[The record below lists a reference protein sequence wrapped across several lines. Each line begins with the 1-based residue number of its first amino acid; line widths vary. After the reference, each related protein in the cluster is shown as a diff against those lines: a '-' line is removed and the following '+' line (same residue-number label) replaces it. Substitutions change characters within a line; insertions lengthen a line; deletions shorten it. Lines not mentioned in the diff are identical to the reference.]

1 MKPHEIRGLP
11 TEEIKGMLTEAEN
24 TLFQSRFQMATG
36 QLENKLKVGESKKEI
51 AIMKT
56 VLKEEEIKLE
66 LAKAN
71 SMLNEISSKFQI
83 PEVANVIKGEKIN
96 FDKAKLRKAVSRLR
110 MHPRKKE
117 FNTEY
122 QTLKKMAVK

>member
-11 TEEIKGMLTEAEN
+11 TEEIKGMLADAEN
-24 TLFQSRFQMATG
+24 NLFQSRFQMATG
-36 QLENKLKVGESKKEI
+36 QLENKLKVGETKKEI

-56 VLKEEEIKLE
+56 VMKEEEIKAE

-71 SMLNEISSKFQI
+71 AMLNEISSKFKI

-110 MHPRKKE
+110 VHPLKKE
-117 FNTEY
+117 FNAEY
-122 QTLKKMAVK
+122 QALKKMAIK

>member
-11 TEEIKGMLTEAEN
+11 AEEIKGMLAEAEN
-24 TLFQSRFQMATG
+24 NLFQSRFQLATG
-36 QLENKLKVGESKKEI
+36 QLENKLKVGETKREI

-56 VLKEEEIKLE
+56 VLKEEAVKEE

-71 SMLNEISSKFQI
+71 AMLNEISGKFQI
-83 PEVANVIKGEKIN
+83 PEVANVIQGEKIN

-110 MHPRKKE
+110 VHPRKKE
-117 FNTEY
+117 FNAEY
-122 QTLKKMAVK
+122 QALKKMAIK

>member
-11 TEEIKGMLTEAEN
+11 AEEIKGMLTDAEN
-24 TLFQSRFQMATG
+24 TLFQSRFQLAVG
-36 QLENKLKVGESKKEI
+36 QLENKLKVGETKKEI

-56 VLKEEEIKLE
+56 VLKEEERKAE

-71 SMLNEISSKFQI
+71 TMLNEISKKFQI
-83 PEVANVIKGEKIN
+83 PEVADVIKGEKIN
-96 FDKAKLRKAVSRLR
+96 FDMAKLRKAVSRLR
-110 MHPRKKE
+110 VHPKKME

-122 QTLKKMAVK
+122 QLLKKLAVK

>member
-11 TEEIKGMLTEAEN
+11 TEEINGMLADAEN
-24 TLFQSRFQMATG
+24 NLFQFRFQLATG
-36 QLENKLKVGESKKEI
+36 QLENKLKVGETKKEI

-56 VLKEEEIKLE
+56 VMKEEKIKAE

-71 SMLNEISSKFQI
+71 TKLNEIAGKFHI

-96 FDKAKLRKAVSRLR
+96 FDMAKLRKAVSRLR
-110 MHPRKKE
+110 VHPRKNE

-122 QTLKKMAVK
+122 QILKKLAVK

>member
-11 TEEIKGMLTEAEN
+11 AEEIKVMMADAEN
-24 TLFQSRFQMATG
+24 NLFQSRFQLALG
-36 QLENKLKVGESKKEI
+36 QLENKLKVGETKKEI

-56 VLKEEEIKLE
+56 VQNEEKIKAE

-71 SMLNEISSKFQI
+71 TLLNEISGKFQI
-83 PEVANVIKGEKIN
+83 PEVANVIKGDKIN

-110 MHPRKKE
+110 VHPRKNE

-122 QTLKKMAVK
+122 QILKKLAIK